1 MPRRSSQVFASR
13 GGGAG
18 GGGAG
23 GGGGAD
29 DLRVFRCRF
38 TGAPVLVTT
47 TPLAGLPRRGA
58 DGASALDTGAHPT
71 KVLEG
76 ARALGARVLRRKD
89 GRLERQHRLGV
100 GPDPALP
107 VAYRV
112 GRPDAPVLY
121 LLSGALEDSG
131 AAPADLGGGGEGG
144 AGGAGDAGARRAP
157 PCIRRRAGAGGPVQV
172 AVAVAGGAPGGG
184 PRLVEVGSEA
194 VVAEVGPA
202 LHLPGAAAEL
212 AGLFARALDVPPP
225 AVSVGRGAADKPG
238 TRVVLVR
245 GLEPSS
251 VFHRLSAAVGGDGP
265 GGGNGPG
272 GGGGPGT

>member
-1 MPRRSSQVFASR
+1 MPRRTSQVFASR
-13 GGGAG
+13 GRGA
-18 GGGAG
+18 

-47 TPLAGLPRRGA
+47 TPLEGLPRRSA
-58 DGASALDTGAHPT
+58 DGALALDTGAHPT

-100 GPDPALP
+100 GSDPALP

-121 LLSGALEDSG
+121 LLPGALEDSG
-131 AAPADLGGGGEGG
+131 AAPSSLGRAAGGGESCT
-144 AGGAGDAGARRAP
+144 GDAGEAGRRRVP
-157 PCIRRRAGAGGPVQV
+157 PCIRRRAGVGGPVQV
-172 AVAVAGGAPGGG
+172 AVAVAGGAPGGA
-184 PRLVEVGSEA
+184 PRLVDIGSEA
-194 VVAEVGPA
+194 VAAEVGPA

-251 VFHRLSAAVGGDGP
+251 VFDRLSAAVGGNSS
-265 GGGNGPG
+265 GGTGD
-272 GGGGPGT
+272 PGT

>member
-1 MPRRSSQVFASR
+1 MPRRTSQVFASR
-13 GGGAG
+13 GRGGAG
-18 GGGAG
+18 GGGGG

-38 TGAPVLVTT
+38 TGAPALVTT
-47 TPLAGLPRRGA
+47 TPLEGLPRRSA
-58 DGASALDTGAHPT
+58 DGALALDTGAHPT

-76 ARALGARVLRRKD
+76 ARALGTRVLRRKD

-121 LLSGALEDSG
+121 LLPGALEDSG
-131 AAPADLGGGGEGG
+131 AAPSGLVVRAAGGGESCT
-144 AGGAGDAGARRAP
+144 GGAGDAGGRRVP

-172 AVAVAGGAPGGG
+172 AVAVTGGAPGGA
-184 PRLVEVGSEA
+184 PRLIDVGSEA

-212 AGLFARALDVPPP
+212 AGLFARALDVPSP
-225 AVSVGRGAADKPG
+225 AVSVGRGAVDKPG
-238 TRVVLVR
+238 TRVILVR

-251 VFHRLSAAVGGDGP
+251 VFNRLSAAI
-265 GGGNGPG
+265 GGNSLG
-272 GGGGPGT
+272 GMGDQGK